1 VDKGFV
7 DPMIAQCCQHLSKV
21 SNAYDLSFEQIFD
34 IFDLEGRGKLKKD
47 AFIKCIQGMELGIAG
62 EDLIEFFNF
71 IDEKGE
77 NIIKKL

>member
-1 VDKGFV
+1 
-7 DPMIAQCCQHLSKV
+7 M
-21 SNAYDLSFEQIFD
+21 EIFD